1 MLNAASENP
10 LAFHKKNANGAYVK
24 QAGFDAAAER
34 LVITGF
40 GQLDKE
46 KISVARGAKGV
57 TPQKQ
62 ESLVNFSAS
71 DIAAAVGGE
80 LVVKFKVK
88 SFNLESEFAQ
98 WNAEYKDHKTYVL
111 PVAAGDTAETLAEK
125 LKHSIDQEHQDPYT
139 GLLVTGAVAEVGTTG
154 TFNLPVSAIR
164 SGFEFELIIE
174 HDAKTKGK
182 VSASFSTQKK
192 AYEGRGSYRQLNI
205 LRLQTPGRMQPY
217 SFEQKDLPIEG
228 DLYSN
233 YIITFNVERPDL
245 HGSAVANGQV
255 AGTFQLEVYVNESR
269 CAAWVTDFTKWLN
282 ANVAERHMHKA
293 DTANEVLGANEEA
306 DLLITAAVGTAGNVT
321 VTLNGVATNV
331 AVAAA
336 DTPEQVAAKIRA
348 TSFAGWTVSGSSS
361 SVKFVS
367 NTIGEKTDTTYSAGT
382 TGATGTVTTV
392 VQGASQDVVT
402 SGSSVEASPYTTVL
416 S

>member
-1 MLNAASENP
+1 MLNAAAENP
-10 LAFHKKNANGAYVK
+10 LAFHKKNANGAYVR

-46 KISVARGAKGV
+46 KISVARGTKGV
-57 TPQKQ
+57 APQKQ
-62 ESLVNFSAS
+62 ESVVNFADSA
-71 DIAAAVGGE
+71 IASAVGGE
-80 LVVKFKVK
+80 LVVKFKIK

-98 WNAEYKDHKTYVL
+98 WNGEYKEHKTYVL
-111 PVAAGDTAETLAEK
+111 PVIAGDTSETLAQK

-139 GLLVTGAVAEVGTTG
+139 GLLVAGAVSENGTTG
-154 TFNLPVSAIR
+154 TFNLPVSGIR
-164 SGFEFELIIE
+164 KGFEFELIVE
-174 HDAKTKGK
+174 HDSKTAGNIS
-182 VSASFSTQKK
+182 VSMSNTKE

-217 SFEQKDLPIEG
+217 NFEQKDLPIEG
-228 DLYSN
+228 DLYSH
-233 YIITFNVERPDL
+233 YIVTFNVERPDL

-255 AGTFQLEVYVNESR
+255 AGTFQLELYVNESR

-306 DLLITAAVGTAGNVT
+306 DLQITGTVTTAGDVT
-321 VTLNGVATNV
+321 VTLDGVAKTV
-331 AVAAA
+331 AVALN
-336 DTPEQVAAKIRA
+336 DTPEQVATKIRA

-367 NTIGEKTDTTYSAGT
+367 NTIGVKTDAAYSAGT
-382 TGATGTVTTV
+382 TGAAGSITTV
-392 VQGASQDVVT
+392 VQGAAKDEVT
-402 SGSSVEASPYTTVL
+402 SGTAVEASPYTTVL